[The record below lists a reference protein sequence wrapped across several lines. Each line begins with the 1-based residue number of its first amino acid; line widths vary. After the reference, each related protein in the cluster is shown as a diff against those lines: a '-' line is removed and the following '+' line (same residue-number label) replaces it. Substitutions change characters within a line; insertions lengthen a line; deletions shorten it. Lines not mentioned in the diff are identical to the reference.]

1 MVWLQDIA
9 PSEFTC
15 FDDHAHS
22 NLSGRFVQSVLSVL
36 FSLVHKLLYKTLREK
51 IDQAKVCD
59 IPPADRHYESHQKD
73 R

>member
-1 MVWLQDIA
+1 MVWLEEIA

-22 NLSGRFVQSVLSVL
+22 NLSVRFVQSVLSVL
-36 FSLVHKLLYKTLREK
+36 FSLVHKLLYKTSRKQGE
-51 IDQAKVCD
+51 QAKVCD
-59 IPPADRHYESHQKD
+59 ILPADGHDGPHQKE